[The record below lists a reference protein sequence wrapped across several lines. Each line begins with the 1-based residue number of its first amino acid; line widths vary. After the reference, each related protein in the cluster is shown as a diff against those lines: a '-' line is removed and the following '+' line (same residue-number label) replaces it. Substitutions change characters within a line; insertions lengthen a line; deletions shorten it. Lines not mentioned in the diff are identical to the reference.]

1 MRKLLWLKKLN
12 FSFVWLIYIGFHLN
26 ITEHYPEVF
35 LKWQKYL
42 PVSRNLALNR
52 DLDINVEHVGVMHD
66 VKFPKIDI
74 TDFKA
79 TFLIVTYAVIFTK
92 MLLLE
97 PILFWLHVHPPFL
110 YLQQMIVLLSK
121 LGRN

>member
-1 MRKLLWLKKLN
+1 MMMRKLLWLKKLN

-74 TDFKA
+74 TEK
-79 TFLIVTYAVIFTK
+79 K
-92 MLLLE
+92 K
-97 PILFWLHVHPPFL
+97 ILKSLF
-110 YLQQMIVLLSK
+110 
-121 LGRN
+121 